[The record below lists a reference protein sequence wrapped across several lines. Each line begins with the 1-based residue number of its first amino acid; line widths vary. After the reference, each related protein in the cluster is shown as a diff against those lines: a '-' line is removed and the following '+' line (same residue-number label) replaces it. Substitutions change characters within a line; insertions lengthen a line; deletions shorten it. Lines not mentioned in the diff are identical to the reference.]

1 MNTPKIQ
8 FSEGAV
14 QRLSVPA
21 WLYFYLFFMLASF
34 AFSYDALAFRGDS
47 AKNLENRI
55 AVLSE
60 KLQLTDDQ
68 IEQIRPVL
76 EDQAQKRKEIFEAY
90 SAQGNGDRRALR
102 NQMRT
107 LREETRSQVM
117 DYLNEEQI
125 AKYEAWQQE
134 RIQKMQNRG
143 RRNHKK
149 SGSRLY

>member
-1 MNTPKIQ
+1 MNKIDRFTAQ
-8 FSEGAV
+8 KYLRDLFS
-14 QRLSVPA
+14 P
-21 WLYFYLFFMLASF
+21 
-34 AFSYDALAFRGDS
+34 
-47 AKNLENRI
+47 
-55 AVLSE
+55 
-60 KLQLTDDQ
+60 Q
-68 IEQIRPVL
+68 IE
-76 EDQAQKRKEIFEAY
+76 EDADYLLNRKRKEIFEAY